1 MSDQFWCLVENGS
14 VILGPRAL
22 PLSYGQVSN
31 FYALGDSELY
41 ALNWRKYRLV
51 VTVQPDQI
59 VIGGSWQITSTEAIE
74 TQLVRNRTPEE
85 IAENIA
91 P

>member
-1 MSDQFWCLVENGS
+1 
-14 VILGPRAL
+14 
-22 PLSYGQVSN
+22 
-31 FYALGDSELY
+31 LY

-51 VTVQPDQI
+51 VTVQPGQI
-59 VIGGSWQITSTEAIE
+59 VIDGSWQITSTEAIE
-74 TQLVRNRTPEE
+74 TQIVRNRTPEE